1 MDSREPDIE
10 ALWSAASADAQ
21 GLVPCVTQDLRTR
34 AVLMVAWVSK
44 EALLQSVQSGWATY
58 YSRSRRRLWVK
69 GESSGNKQRLMQ
81 VRLDCDGDTL
91 LYMVDAVLPACH
103 QGTDTCFSRRLTK
116 GIWKRDPVELQ
127 RTASERMA
135 LIEDLDT
142 VMDALPRANTIEHT
156 SDAPERTEAQTP
168 AGPQTA
174 QISQTEDLDSLSL
187 PSITPPSSQ
196 SNASLPKVR
205 PDTPAPETFPSEP
218 AEDPG
223 HEGDRL
229 RAQCQKLLGQL
240 EHADPLPLIHE
251 STELLYALAITL
263 NNRGLSLFDA
273 YGALEKRLEVQ
284 KSTDES

>member
-10 ALWSAASADAQ
+10 ALWAAASPDAQ
-21 GLVPCVTQDLRTR
+21 GLIPCVTQDLRTR
-34 AVLMVAWVSK
+34 ALLMVAWVSK
-44 EALLQSVQSGWATY
+44 DALLQSIQSGWATY

-91 LYMVDAVLPACH
+91 LYMVDAILPACH

-156 SDAPERTEAQTP
+156 SDSPEPTEAQAP
-168 AGPQTA
+168 ADSKAA
-174 QISQTEDLDSLSL
+174 QSEDSEPLSL
-187 PSITPPSSQ
+187 PSITPPS
-196 SNASLPKVR
+196 SLPKVR